1 MPGLNFAL
9 PIVVLY
15 NTCMDDNTRDIIDS
29 LAFIKEN
36 MATKDELAE
45 VKDDIAGMV
54 TKDEFSEFREEV
66 RSEFRNIHRELV
78 HINARLDQLEE
89 NYRNLKG
96 VTKEIDELRERMA
109 AIERHLG
116 LHHRIAA

>member
-1 MPGLNFAL
+1 
-9 PIVVLY
+9 
-15 NTCMDDNTRDIIDS
+15 MDDNTRDIIES

-45 VKDDIAGMV
+45 VKDDITDIRANMV
-54 TKDEFSEFREEV
+54 TKAEFAEFREEV
-66 RSEFRNIHRELV
+66 RSEFGNIHRELAD
-78 HINARLDQLEE
+78 INQRLALLEE

-109 AIERHLG
+109 AIEKHLG
-116 LHHRIAA
+116 LHKKIAA